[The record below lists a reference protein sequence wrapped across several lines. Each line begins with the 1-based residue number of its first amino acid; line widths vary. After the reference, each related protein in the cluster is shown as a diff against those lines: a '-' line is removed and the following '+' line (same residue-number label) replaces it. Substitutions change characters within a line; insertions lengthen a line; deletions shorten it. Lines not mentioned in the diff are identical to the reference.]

1 MHKRRH
7 SLDRPKL
14 AAARLRP
21 VQGCQVT
28 VQFERVDSIR
38 DGSEVRIVKVGS
50 IVSETLD
57 LQTHLATARLSIY
70 PA

>member
-1 MHKRRH
+1 
-7 SLDRPKL
+7 
-14 AAARLRP
+14 

-57 LQTHLATARLSIY
+57 LQTHLSTARLSID